1 MANFAIAA
9 DENVI
14 ARGNKLIEE
23 LQEPGEKKGV
33 TLNRLF
39 DLVSTHLQE
48 DQLKRSG
55 VDTEALDASITN
67 IRNLFTAALSGKEEI
82 RAEYERRMAELRER
96 NEELEKNYNQKIK
109 ELAMKNKDI
118 NKVSSRIFEYEQEI
132 KEIKKQIEN
141 ENQILLQLKKDYKNL
156 SDEAEKIRK
165 LS

>member
-1 MANFAIAA
+1 MI
-9 DENVI
+9 
-14 ARGNKLIEE
+14 
-23 LQEPGEKKGV
+23 
-33 TLNRLF
+33 
-39 DLVSTHLQE
+39 
-48 DQLKRSG
+48 
-55 VDTEALDASITN
+55 
-67 IRNLFTAALSGKEEI
+67 
-82 RAEYERRMAELRER
+82 

-141 ENQILLQLKKDYKNL
+141 ENQILFQLKKDYKNL

>member
-1 MANFAIAA
+1 MI
-9 DENVI
+9 
-14 ARGNKLIEE
+14 
-23 LQEPGEKKGV
+23 
-33 TLNRLF
+33 
-39 DLVSTHLQE
+39 
-48 DQLKRSG
+48 
-55 VDTEALDASITN
+55 
-67 IRNLFTAALSGKEEI
+67 
-82 RAEYERRMAELRER
+82 

-109 ELAMKNKDI
+109 ELTMKNKNI

>member
-1 MANFAIAA
+1 MI
-9 DENVI
+9 
-14 ARGNKLIEE
+14 
-23 LQEPGEKKGV
+23 
-33 TLNRLF
+33 
-39 DLVSTHLQE
+39 
-48 DQLKRSG
+48 
-55 VDTEALDASITN
+55 
-67 IRNLFTAALSGKEEI
+67 
-82 RAEYERRMAELRER
+82 

-109 ELAMKNKDI
+109 ELAMKNKNI

>member
-1 MANFAIAA
+1 MI
-9 DENVI
+9 
-14 ARGNKLIEE
+14 
-23 LQEPGEKKGV
+23 
-33 TLNRLF
+33 
-39 DLVSTHLQE
+39 
-48 DQLKRSG
+48 
-55 VDTEALDASITN
+55 
-67 IRNLFTAALSGKEEI
+67 
-82 RAEYERRMAELRER
+82 

-156 SDEAEKIRK
+156 SDEAEKIKK

>member
-1 MANFAIAA
+1 MI
-9 DENVI
+9 
-14 ARGNKLIEE
+14 
-23 LQEPGEKKGV
+23 
-33 TLNRLF
+33 
-39 DLVSTHLQE
+39 
-48 DQLKRSG
+48 
-55 VDTEALDASITN
+55 
-67 IRNLFTAALSGKEEI
+67 
-82 RAEYERRMAELRER
+82 

-118 NKVSSRIFEYEQEI
+118 NKVSSRIFEYEQEN

>member
-1 MANFAIAA
+1 MI
-9 DENVI
+9 
-14 ARGNKLIEE
+14 
-23 LQEPGEKKGV
+23 
-33 TLNRLF
+33 
-39 DLVSTHLQE
+39 
-48 DQLKRSG
+48 
-55 VDTEALDASITN
+55 
-67 IRNLFTAALSGKEEI
+67 
-82 RAEYERRMAELRER
+82 

-109 ELAMKNKDI
+109 ELVMKNKDI

>member
-1 MANFAIAA
+1 MI
-9 DENVI
+9 
-14 ARGNKLIEE
+14 
-23 LQEPGEKKGV
+23 
-33 TLNRLF
+33 
-39 DLVSTHLQE
+39 
-48 DQLKRSG
+48 
-55 VDTEALDASITN
+55 
-67 IRNLFTAALSGKEEI
+67 
-82 RAEYERRMAELRER
+82 

-132 KEIKKQIEN
+132 KEIKKQIEK

>member
-1 MANFAIAA
+1 MI
-9 DENVI
+9 
-14 ARGNKLIEE
+14 
-23 LQEPGEKKGV
+23 
-33 TLNRLF
+33 
-39 DLVSTHLQE
+39 
-48 DQLKRSG
+48 
-55 VDTEALDASITN
+55 
-67 IRNLFTAALSGKEEI
+67 
-82 RAEYERRMAELRER
+82 

-109 ELAMKNKDI
+109 ELAMTNKDI

>member
-1 MANFAIAA
+1 MI
-9 DENVI
+9 
-14 ARGNKLIEE
+14 
-23 LQEPGEKKGV
+23 
-33 TLNRLF
+33 
-39 DLVSTHLQE
+39 
-48 DQLKRSG
+48 
-55 VDTEALDASITN
+55 
-67 IRNLFTAALSGKEEI
+67 
-82 RAEYERRMAELRER
+82 

-109 ELAMKNKDI
+109 ELAIKNKDI

>member
-1 MANFAIAA
+1 MIN
-9 DENVI
+9 
-14 ARGNKLIEE
+14 
-23 LQEPGEKKGV
+23 Q
-33 TLNRLF
+33 
-39 DLVSTHLQE
+39 
-48 DQLKRSG
+48 
-55 VDTEALDASITN
+55 
-67 IRNLFTAALSGKEEI
+67 
-82 RAEYERRMAELRER
+82 
-96 NEELEKNYNQKIK
+96 ELEKNYNQKIK

>member
-1 MANFAIAA
+1 MI
-9 DENVI
+9 
-14 ARGNKLIEE
+14 
-23 LQEPGEKKGV
+23 
-33 TLNRLF
+33 
-39 DLVSTHLQE
+39 
-48 DQLKRSG
+48 
-55 VDTEALDASITN
+55 
-67 IRNLFTAALSGKEEI
+67 
-82 RAEYERRMAELRER
+82 

-118 NKVSSRIFEYEQEI
+118 NIVSSRIFEYEQEI

>member
-1 MANFAIAA
+1 MI
-9 DENVI
+9 
-14 ARGNKLIEE
+14 
-23 LQEPGEKKGV
+23 
-33 TLNRLF
+33 
-39 DLVSTHLQE
+39 
-48 DQLKRSG
+48 
-55 VDTEALDASITN
+55 
-67 IRNLFTAALSGKEEI
+67 
-82 RAEYERRMAELRER
+82 

-109 ELAMKNKDI
+109 EMAMKNKDI

>member
-1 MANFAIAA
+1 MI
-9 DENVI
+9 
-14 ARGNKLIEE
+14 
-23 LQEPGEKKGV
+23 
-33 TLNRLF
+33 
-39 DLVSTHLQE
+39 
-48 DQLKRSG
+48 
-55 VDTEALDASITN
+55 
-67 IRNLFTAALSGKEEI
+67 
-82 RAEYERRMAELRER
+82 

-109 ELAMKNKDI
+109 EQAMKNKNI

>member
-1 MANFAIAA
+1 MI
-9 DENVI
+9 
-14 ARGNKLIEE
+14 
-23 LQEPGEKKGV
+23 
-33 TLNRLF
+33 
-39 DLVSTHLQE
+39 
-48 DQLKRSG
+48 
-55 VDTEALDASITN
+55 
-67 IRNLFTAALSGKEEI
+67 
-82 RAEYERRMAELRER
+82 

-141 ENQILLQLKKDYKNL
+141 ENQILLQLKKEYKNL

>member
-1 MANFAIAA
+1 MI
-9 DENVI
+9 
-14 ARGNKLIEE
+14 
-23 LQEPGEKKGV
+23 
-33 TLNRLF
+33 
-39 DLVSTHLQE
+39 
-48 DQLKRSG
+48 
-55 VDTEALDASITN
+55 
-67 IRNLFTAALSGKEEI
+67 
-82 RAEYERRMAELRER
+82 

-118 NKVSSRIFEYEQEI
+118 NKVSSIIFEYEQEI

>member
-1 MANFAIAA
+1 MI
-9 DENVI
+9 
-14 ARGNKLIEE
+14 
-23 LQEPGEKKGV
+23 
-33 TLNRLF
+33 
-39 DLVSTHLQE
+39 
-48 DQLKRSG
+48 
-55 VDTEALDASITN
+55 
-67 IRNLFTAALSGKEEI
+67 
-82 RAEYERRMAELRER
+82 

-109 ELAMKNKDI
+109 EMAMKNKNI